1 MRPWYAHHRPNCP
14 TGTDLRTG
22 RTGPGGSVHRLRA
35 VLDDLSGVVRNV
47 RRTNPEATKRFVNH
61 PLTRAYLEAGARL
74 VEREFH
80 AADADGRLVRPFE
93 TLRREKV
100 ITELANGRH
109 ELPLRGTVGSFRDRW
124 DPFAGYVSDLA
135 RFMLRMR
142 PYGPVNTLVN
152 QATEAL
158 TDGDHFAAGVHE
170 VAYRDMVMAATSVP
184 LRFRFLATTLA
195 AQDDSVAEAMTGVY
209 RDLTDA
215 WKSLCDNVFAAR
227 GLTLRPGVTTE
238 DLATILVAVNEGLAV
253 RTMNDPD
260 YVVRDDETRRGL
272 LGQAALA
279 LFAAFVDTGD
289 GRALDEVAEQVA
301 KGPTA

>member
-1 MRPWYAHHRPNCP
+1 MH
-14 TGTDLRTG
+14 
-22 RTGPGGSVHRLRA
+22 
-35 VLDDLSGVVRNV
+35 DDLSGVVRNV

-74 VEREFH
+74 VEREFN
-80 AADADGRLVRPFE
+80 AADTDGQLVRPFE
-93 TLRREKV
+93 SLRREKV
-100 ITELANGRH
+100 VAELANGPR

-142 PYGPVNTLVN
+142 PHGQVNTLVT
-152 QATEAL
+152 QATAAL
-158 TDGDHFAAGVHE
+158 TDGDFAAAVHE

-215 WKSLCDNVFAAR
+215 WKTLCDDVFAAR
-227 GLTLRPGVTTE
+227 GITLRPGVTTE

-260 YVVRDDETRRGL
+260 YVVRDDRTRRGL

-289 GRALDEVAEQVA
+289 GRGLDEVAEEVA
-301 KGPTA
+301 KGPTALG